1 MLTRFYREKI
11 NRFVQFRRVHRLKY
25 SPRRENGIEPQLPTG
40 PIIAH
45 NGKKK
50 KVANSQDVNT
60 EKKENAEIQIFL
72 LNSPY
77 LLSLEIV
84 PFVEK
89 NSTMKVS
96 WKIQQQ
102 ML

>member
-1 MLTRFYREKI
+1 LTRFYRRND
-11 NRFVQFRRVHRLKY
+11 NRFHSQFRRVHRLKY
-25 SPRRENGIEPQLPTG
+25 PPIRENGIEPQLPTG

-50 KVANSQDVNT
+50 NVANSQDVNT
-60 EKKENAEIQIFL
+60 EKIEYIFQSL
-72 LNSPY
+72 QSNLTY
-77 LLSLEIV
+77 LLSLKIV
-84 PFVEK
+84 PFVEM

-102 ML
+102 TL